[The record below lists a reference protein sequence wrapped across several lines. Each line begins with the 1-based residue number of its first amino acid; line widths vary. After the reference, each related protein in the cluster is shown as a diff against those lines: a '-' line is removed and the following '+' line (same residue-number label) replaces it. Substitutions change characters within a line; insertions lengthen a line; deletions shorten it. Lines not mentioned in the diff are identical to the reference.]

1 MIRFA
6 LLAAIL
12 LVAAACA
19 PRPVWVEKGPPA
31 DGEALTTVV
40 AGPVA
45 DLPRLR
51 EQALDELRQRI
62 AAPDPAL
69 VPAPLPDDRYG
80 RLRAALTAPPA
91 IPAPPAPA
99 LRDTYLDGDRAWVLA
114 EVRAGAWIDRLR
126 LRCAE
131 IDREVQAAVSTLPAE
146 ADALDALR
154 CLRTAAPLLD
164 ERAAIGER
172 IARIDAARVPAAPAG
187 LERSAVERRL
197 RTLVERA
204 TVELVALD
212 ASTRL
217 IVTAVGDS
225 LSRRGWRMV
234 GRDGWARLSVNVA
247 TTERTIDGILRIDGV
262 LDGEITVVGGSSD
275 LVHITDRGDGGDP
288 LLVRDRL
295 GQRLGMRLAEE
306 LDRRL
311 LKAAEAR

>member
-1 MIRFA
+1 MTRFA
-6 LLAAIL
+6 LLAAL
-12 LVAAACA
+12 LFAVAACA
-19 PRPVWVEKGPPA
+19 SRPAWLEKGPPA
-31 DGEALTTVV
+31 DADALTAVV
-40 AGPVA
+40 AGPA
-45 DLPRLR
+45 TDLPRLR
-51 EQALDELRQRI
+51 EQVLDELRRRT
-62 AAPDPAL
+62 AAPEPAL

-80 RLRAALTAPPA
+80 RLRAALTSAPVLPEA
-91 IPAPPAPA
+91 PAPA

-114 EVRAGAWIDRLR
+114 EVRTGAWIDRLR

-131 IDREVQAAVSTLPAE
+131 IDRELQAAVAALPGE

-154 CLRTAAPLLD
+154 CLRVAAPLQD
-164 ERAAIGER
+164 ERAALAER

-187 LERSAVERRL
+187 LERAVLERRL

-212 ASTRL
+212 ASTRQ

-234 GRDGWARLSVNVA
+234 GRDGWARLAVNVA

-262 LDGEITVVGGSSD
+262 LDGDITVVGGSSD

-295 GQRLGMRLAEE
+295 GQRLGMRLSDE

-311 LKAAEAR
+311 LKAADAR